1 MLRRHFSTP
10 VSASSLS
17 DFQAVTV
24 DDITSAIRRL
34 TSKHCVSEPIPS
46 HLLVS
51 IVDDTASFLTALYN
65 NSLHNGVVPESNKSA
80 YISSLLKKSNL
91 DLADVKSYRPI
102 SNLSVTSKLL
112 EILVAKQMVSHLKA
126 HDLLSR
132 MQSAY
137 RRGHATVTAVTKV
150 LSDIFIAIDRSDF
163 AALALSLT
171 AAFDTVD
178 NDILLKRLH
187 SCFGVSGR
195 VLS

>member
-1 MLRRHFSTP
+1 
-10 VSASSLS
+10 
-17 DFQAVTV
+17 
-24 DDITSAIRRL
+24 
-34 TSKHCVSEPIPS
+34 
-46 HLLVS
+46 
-51 IVDDTASFLTALYN
+51 
-65 NSLHNGVVPESNKSA
+65 
-80 YISSLLKKSNL
+80 
-91 DLADVKSYRPI
+91 
-102 SNLSVTSKLL
+102 
-112 EILVAKQMVSHLKA
+112 
-126 HDLLSR
+126 

>member
-1 MLRRHFSTP
+1 M
-10 VSASSLS
+10 
-17 DFQAVTV
+17 
-24 DDITSAIRRL
+24 
-34 TSKHCVSEPIPS
+34 
-46 HLLVS
+46 
-51 IVDDTASFLTALYN
+51 
-65 NSLHNGVVPESNKSA
+65 HNGVVPESNKSA
-80 YISSLLKKSNL
+80 YISPLLKKSNL

-112 EILVAKQMVSHLKA
+112 EILVAKQLVSHLKA